1 MKRAPIW
8 MLAVAAQLLMTCGP
22 STGFGP
28 AAAPPLDS
36 STATSCADPSEFV
49 GAGDWKVIAGSIGTA
64 LILCEAKRRD
74 AVAAYAGVARA
85 LAGQ

>member
-1 MKRAPIW
+1 
-8 MLAVAAQLLMTCGP
+8 MTCGP

-36 STATSCADPSEFV
+36 TTATSCADPAEFV
-49 GAGDWKVIAGSIGTA
+49 GAGDWKVIAGAIGTA

-74 AVAAYAGVARA
+74 AVAGYNGLARA
-85 LAGQ
+85 VTGRAAVTGARLR